1 MNLDS
6 VLDAIRTKVAPYAQV
21 PFELHLWTGQSL
33 AFGQG
38 CPAFQVTINDQRG
51 LAALGSLDELAI
63 SEAYLTGSLD
73 MIGDMLRLID
83 LRGTLTGGDRWWNQ
97 SGRRLAALILGQ
109 VRTDRRAIAQHY
121 EFDHDFYLSFLQ
133 ETRCYS
139 QAVFER
145 DDESLDD
152 AQRRKLDLA
161 LEACRVE
168 AGQRVLDVGGG
179 WGTFTE
185 HAGRKGIR
193 VTSLTISQKSHEFLD
208 NLIARLQLP
217 CRAVMENFL
226 EHEAAER
233 YDAIAI
239 LGVLEHLPNYRAVVR
254 QFTRLLKPGGRVYLD
269 ASAIGEKFQ
278 STPFIS
284 RYIYPGNHSFFCLHN
299 FLKELATTPFEL
311 IRVHNDRHSYYLT
324 CKAWAQNFDRARDE
338 IVSRWGE
345 SIYRRFRLY
354 LWGSAH
360 AFLSRGLNAYRVVLE
375 LPQTA

>member
-1 MNLDS
+1 MNLDP
-6 VLDAIRTKVAPYAQV
+6 VLDAIRTKVAPYSQV
-21 PFELHLWTGQSL
+21 PFELHFWTGQSL
-33 AFGQG
+33 VFGQG
-38 CPAFQVTINDQRG
+38 RPAFRVTINDQRG

-63 SEAYLTGSLD
+63 SEAYLSGSLD
-73 MIGDMLRLID
+73 VIGDMLRLID
-83 LRGTLTGGDRWWNQ
+83 LRGTLAGGDRWWNQ

-109 VRTDRRAIAQHY
+109 ARTDRRAIAQHY

-145 DDESLDD
+145 NDESLDD
-152 AQRRKLDLA
+152 AQRRKLDMA

-193 VTSLTISQKSHEFLD
+193 VTSLTISKKSHEFLHD
-208 NLIARLQLP
+208 LIARLELP
-217 CRAVMENFL
+217 CRVVMESFL
-226 EHEAAER
+226 EHEVVER

-239 LGVLEHLPNYRAVVR
+239 LGVMEHLPNYRAVLR

-299 FLKELATTPFEL
+299 FLKELAATPFEL
-311 IRVHNDRHSYYLT
+311 IWVQNDRHSYYLT
-324 CKAWAQNFDRARDE
+324 CKAWAQNFERARDE

-375 LPQTA
+375 LPG